1 MKRIGLLFL
10 MMAILSMAGWANNV
24 RIKGDVKVSPDDVD
38 VTTGVATI
46 RFTVQ
51 WDNSWRDAFNYDGV
65 YLFFKYKVDGEAEK
79 WHHAYLMSNGCV
91 SKTTGYKVTMANSSG
106 ANNMCEGLFINRE
119 EKGFGDPEVQLE
131 LKWLITSNGDRNL
144 TRDDFVAGNVF
155 LSAMGIEMV
164 HVPRGAFRIGD
175 TKSEYTF
182 KNNDVTI
189 PAGKDILTDKKF
201 IYSSSC
207 QVDSTTKG
215 KNPPEFAVNR
225 INSPGNTSV
234 NAWVGCTKSGEAKD
248 YWMVDFGEGNQKQ
261 IFNIA
266 IESIEGGTP
275 TSWSLEGMNGTGGTW
290 TELYGPGTKGN
301 NGAPQGGNAS
311 DWAINSTRTYPCTH
325 AIEIPKTTTAYR
337 YFRINILATNQPVV
351 IKNIAMTTENIFD
364 KVDNSVL
371 VYKPQS
377 EMSPRMGL
385 YAADS
390 DTWSGTTK
398 ITYPNGYSAFWAMK
412 YEVSQE
418 QYVSFLNK
426 LSVDQQRTRTVG
438 PELERLNEGDYVFGP
453 WKSKP
458 SARNGVKLA
467 SIGVNGQPHVFAN
480 DLDATNDYAQDGD
493 GQTLACNFLNAGDM
507 LAYADWCGLRP
518 LSEMEFE
525 KMGRRPFPEAALW
538 NEYAWNSGL
547 DFVASTK
554 LDPLTKGTKSEK
566 PIDGNVNAE
575 GKIGGPIR
583 CGAYAAMGGRQVASG
598 GSFWGLMELSGN
610 LAELYYNANTE
621 GRVFCANEE
630 RHHGNGKLLDGGA
643 TDVSASFW
651 PVHEQAFALRG
662 GSYKSAKAQTA
673 LSDRSRHWGI
683 YATVNEISTLRD
695 STVTFRLGRTAAV
708 LSEKGEVTLQNG
720 LTSANS
726 APIDTV
732 CSGDGYVINGT
743 VPATIKGAYRVAWF
757 VSEDLGTT
765 WDLIVGQEEPTL
777 KLANLRNL
785 NEATNFFKEY
795 QYERRIYSNGVDVT
809 MSRPVQIRVVDH
821 QILLSR
827 YRDTVDIYDHSNG
840 IQITSKQQATF
851 KWYWLRANSGN
862 VELTDIEYPQLTAGI
877 AQLNFLK
884 YSDFKDVAVGKS
896 EDVQVMIET
905 KVLNVCTKRDTIQIH
920 VVQEPR
926 KSQNVLGNG
935 DINTAFACGDILI
948 DNEAEGDNELYTTV
962 KIGDRCWMAQNLR
975 RKHQTGVSK
984 CYTGM
989 DAQSNCG
996 VYGRLYNWVAA
1007 TGNNATNGVKGICP
1021 KGWHLPTNAEWT
1033 TLWANVGSDVK
1044 NIKVSQNDWT
1054 YSAAK
1059 LGNNESRFSALP
1071 GGREFR
1077 YNAITGS
1084 TMAGIVPANGF
1095 IDKSARAWWWTSTI
1109 ESGTRQWASEY
1120 YAWYHNYNT
1129 VTGIPYYIRLDNAGN
1144 MVFNETT
1151 SWGCRWGT
1159 GYYLAN
1165 SVFVSGV
1172 GLNAPYGN
1180 DNNSTWNLM
1189 APNNDNTAALTRMRN
1204 EFYMSVRCI
1213 KD

>member
-10 MMAILSMAGWANNV
+10 MMVILSMAGRANNV

-79 WHHAYLMSNGCV
+79 WHHTYLMSNGCV
-91 SKTTGYKVTMANSSG
+91 SKTSGYKVALANSSG
-106 ANNMCEGLFINRE
+106 ADNMCEGLFIHRE

-131 LKWLITSNGDRNL
+131 LKWLITSNSDRKL

-175 TKSEYTF
+175 TKSENTF

-189 PAGKDILTDKKF
+189 PADKDILTDKKF
-201 IYSSSC
+201 VYSSSC

-215 KNPPEFAVNR
+215 KNPPEFAANR

-234 NAWVGCTKSGEAKD
+234 NAWVGCAKSGDAYD
-248 YWMVDFGEGNQKQ
+248 YWMVDFGEGNPKQ

-275 TSWSLEGMNGTGGTW
+275 TSWVLEGMNGNGGTW

-325 AIEIPKTTTAYR
+325 AIEIPNTATAYR
-337 YFRINILATNQPVV
+337 YFRIRILATNQPVV
-351 IKNIAMTTENIFD
+351 IKNIAMTTENIFN

-377 EMSPRMGL
+377 DMSPRMGL
-385 YAADS
+385 YAADG
-390 DTWSGTTK
+390 DTWNGTTK
-398 ITYPNGYSAFWAMK
+398 ITYPNGYCAFWVMK

-426 LSVDQQRTRTVG
+426 LSVDQQRSRTVG

-480 DLDATNDYAQDGD
+480 DLDATTDYAQDGD

-538 NEYAWNSGL
+538 NEYAWNSGI
-547 DFVASTK
+547 DFLASTA
-554 LDPLTKGTKSEK
+554 LNPLTKGTKSEK
-566 PIDGNVNAE
+566 PTGGNVNAE

-583 CGAYAAMGGRQVASG
+583 CGAYAGPGSRQVTSG

-630 RHHGNGKLLDGGA
+630 KHHGNGKLLSNGA

-673 LSDRSRHWGI
+673 LSDRSRHWGV
-683 YATVNEISTLRD
+683 YSTVNEISTLRD

-732 CSGDGYVINGT
+732 CSGESYVIKGT

-757 VSEDLGTT
+757 VSEDLGKT
-765 WDLIVGQEEPTL
+765 WDLIAGQEEPTL

-795 QYERRIYSNGVDVT
+795 QYERRIYSNGVDVVT
-809 MSRPVQIRVVDH
+809 SRPVQVRVVDH

-851 KWYWLRANSGN
+851 KWYWLRSNSGN
-862 VELTDIEYPQLTAGI
+862 VELTDVEFPLLTPNI
-877 AQLNFLK
+877 SQLNFLK
-884 YSDFKDVAVGKS
+884 YSNFKDVAVGKS

-905 KVLNVCTKRDTIQIH
+905 NVLGVCTERDTIDVH
-920 VVQEPR
+920 VVKQPDIVT
-926 KSQNVLGNG
+926 NLLGDGITLNP
-935 DINTAFACGDILI
+935 DFVCGKTFI
-948 DNEAEGDNELYTTV
+948 DNEPDGNNLQYKTV
-962 KIGDRCWMAQNLR
+962 KIGNRCWMAENMR
-975 RKHQTGVSK
+975 RVPTVGKSVCWENK
-984 CYTGM
+984 E
-989 DAQSNCG
+989 ANCEEF
-996 VYGRLYNWVAA
+996 GRLYNWKAA
-1007 TGNNATNGVKGICP
+1007 VRTFNTVGVQGICP
-1021 KGWHLPTNAEWT
+1021 KGWHIPTPAEWT
-1033 TLWANVGSDVK
+1033 QLGTDAGGAKNLKSQISWTHSAGLGS
-1044 NIKVSQNDWT
+1044 
-1054 YSAAK
+1054 
-1059 LGNNESRFSALP
+1059 NESRFSALGTGVQAYNQNTAYHCGFNGQKYIKEGTTWWVSSYRGETWGTDCSTGYSNNCYGAYTGNCV
-1071 GGREFR
+1071 GG
-1077 YNAITGS
+1077 NQ
-1084 TMAGIVPANGF
+1084 P
-1095 IDKSARAWWWTSTI
+1095 
-1109 ESGTRQWASEY
+1109 Y
-1120 YAWYHNYNT
+1120 YASLWNDLTWKPGVYEWFYSSTPHAACWSYSN
-1129 VTGIPYYIRLDNAGN
+1129 NAA
-1144 MVFNETT
+1144 
-1151 SWGCRWGT
+1151 
-1159 GYYLAN
+1159 Y
-1165 SVFVSGV
+1165 FV
-1172 GLNAPYGN
+1172 
-1180 DNNSTWNLM
+1180 D
-1189 APNNDNTAALTRMRN
+1189 

-1213 KD
+1213 KDGTVK